1 MVRQWQEQFYA
12 KNYSGVELL
21 NPDFKLLSEAFGVK
35 SARVDNMEDFEVAL
49 KTARETDGPF
59 LLHAMVPREENVF
72 PMVPPM
78 KSLSETMYYPETVN
92 N

>member
-1 MVRQWQEQFYA
+1 
-12 KNYSGVELL
+12 
-21 NPDFKLLSEAFGVK
+21 
-35 SARVDNMEDFEVAL
+35 MEDFEVAL